1 MLSLERWNVDQ
12 VFVFDVG
19 NGALLPLVLSVFG
32 SSFLLFL
39 LLRALFF
46 LFFDI
51 CIFFISVVFFVF
63 CIFFISVVFFV
74 FCIFVTFVIFFCT
87 FVIFVFF
94 FCIFVVL
101 FVFFFVCIFFFN
113 DLFFLFDLFLVFL
126 LIGVITSGCSTFRG
140 RMGAEL
146 RGP

>member
-46 LFFDI
+46 IFFDI

-63 CIFFISVVFFV
+63 CIFFISVVFF
-74 FCIFVTFVIFFCT
+74 FICIFVTFVI
-87 FVIFVFF
+87 
-94 FCIFVVL
+94 

-126 LIGVITSGCSTFRG
+126 LIGIITSGCSTFRG
-140 RMGAEL
+140 RMGAVL

>member
-19 NGALLPLVLSVFG
+19 NGALIPLVLSVFG
-32 SSFLLFL
+32 SPFLLFL

-46 LFFDI
+46 IFFDF

-63 CIFFISVVFFV
+63 CIFFISVVFF

-94 FCIFVVL
+94 FFFCIFVVL
-101 FVFFFVCIFFFN
+101 FVFFFN

>member
-12 VFVFDVG
+12 VLVFDVG
-19 NGALLPLVLSVFG
+19 NGALLPFG

-39 LLRALFF
+39 LLRAFF
-46 LFFDI
+46 FIFFD
-51 CIFFISVVFFVF
+51 FFISVVL
-63 CIFFISVVFFV
+63 
-74 FCIFVTFVIFFCT
+74 
-87 FVIFVFF
+87 FVFF
-94 FCIFVVL
+94 FFVVCIFVVL
-101 FVFFFVCIFFFN
+101 FVFFFVCIFFNFVGFFLFFN

-126 LIGVITSGCSTFRG
+126 IITSGCSVFCG